1 MILNYLHIMNK
12 NNIIKNQTLGWA
24 LSLLLL
30 WSIGHDGKAQSTAKT
45 SDAAQR
51 WSAFEWRQDKAHYQL
66 AGNWQAENIGPT
78 IMNGRITD
86 IDVNPENAHEFY
98 IAYASGGL
106 WYTNN
111 NGTSFTPVF
120 DHEAVMTIG
129 DIAIHWPSNT
139 LYVGTGESNSS
150 RSSYAGN
157 GVYKSTDAGK
167 SWQHLG
173 LSDSHHIGR
182 MWVDPKNP
190 ERLMVAALGHLYS
203 KNSERG
209 LFITHDAGKNWET
222 SLIID
227 DSTGVVDMIADP
239 LDENTF
245 YCSSWHRQ
253 RSAWNFTGA
262 GITSAIYKSTD
273 GGKTWS
279 DISKAESGFPRSQYT
294 GRIGI
299 TAAQKG
305 GQTVLYTIVD
315 NQQPKPKQ
323 NVEKDDLT
331 AEKFREMSL
340 DSFMTL
346 SDERINQFLKNNNFP
361 VKYTSKEIKKQLK
374 KGKIEVSALADYLED
389 ANASLFDAD
398 FNGAEVYRSDDGG
411 ATWQKTHTEA
421 LTGLY
426 FTYGYYFGQIAAQV
440 DNADVLYIL
449 GVPLLKSEDGGASW
463 KDINGNNQHGDHHV
477 LHIHPR
483 NAKLLYNGNDGGVNI
498 SYDGG
503 NTWVKC
509 TMPAVGQFY
518 AVQTDDE
525 DPYNVYGGLQDNGV
539 WVGSSSYKYS
549 TSWQSTGSYP
559 YKSLLGGDGMQIQV
573 DIRDNQTIYTG
584 YQFGNYFRIDKKTGD
599 RKYITPRHE
608 LGERPYR
615 WNWQS
620 PILISRHQPDIIY
633 FGCNKLLRSFD
644 KGNEFK
650 SISGDLTHGGK
661 KGNVPFGTLTS
672 LDESPLVFGLIYTGS
687 DDGKICMTKDGGL
700 SWDTLSHNLTNS
712 KWVSRIV
719 ASRHVESRVY
729 VSLNGYRN
737 DDFTPYVF
745 RSDDYGKHWISIGEG
760 LPHEAVNVIREDLED
775 ENILYIGTD
784 HGLYFTIDGGKS
796 YQRLSNDLPNVAIHD
811 LSLQQKGIEMVI
823 GSHGRSLYKMNVADL
838 RKLKEWK
845 DSSLVIGSVAPITI
859 HNLWGKKSN
868 FSQEVRQPE
877 ISFTL
882 YSQKDAKVAI
892 SVQSENGDAQFT
904 TELNLAQGMSKVS
917 FPFWFYSPPTAAPTK
932 NSKKKDR
939 SKVAPKVEK
948 PSPAEDGKYYPGP
961 GKYILTIK
969 AGQKEVSTTF
979 NIEARKK

>member
-1 MILNYLHIMNK
+1 MNK
-12 NNIIKNQTLGWA
+12 ININKKQTLLYTLA
-24 LSLLLL
+24 LLLL
-30 WSIGHDGKAQSTAKT
+30 WNVGYVANAQSATKS

-51 WSAFEWRQDKAHYQL
+51 WSAYEWRQDKFNNQL
-66 AGNWQAENIGPT
+66 ASHWKAESIGPT

-129 DIAIHWPSNT
+129 DIAVHWASNT

-157 GVYKSTDAGK
+157 GVYKSTDGGK
-167 SWQHLG
+167 NWQHLG

-182 MWVDPKNP
+182 MWVDPLNP
-190 ERLMVAALGHLYS
+190 ERLMVAALGHLYT
-203 KNSERG
+203 KNKERG
-209 LFITHDAGKNWET
+209 IFITHDAGKNWEQ

-227 DSTGVVDMIADP
+227 DSTGVVDLIADP
-239 LDENTF
+239 LDKNTF
-245 YCSSWHRQ
+245 YCASWHRQ

-262 GITSAIYKSTD
+262 GISSAIYKSTD
-273 GGKTWS
+273 GGKTWN
-279 DISKAESGFPRSQYT
+279 DISKTDSGFPRSQYT

-299 TAAQKG
+299 SASQKA
-305 GQTVLYTIVD
+305 GQTVLYAIVD
-315 NQQPKPKQ
+315 NQQPKTKQ
-323 NVEKDDLT
+323 NDEKDDLT
-331 AEKFREMSL
+331 AEKIRAMSL
-340 DSFMTL
+340 DSFITL
-346 SDERINQFLKNNNFP
+346 SDERIDQYLKNHSFP
-361 VKYTSKEIKKQLK
+361 EKYNSKEIKKQLK
-374 KGKIEVSALADYLED
+374 KGKIEVRALADYLED

-398 FNGAEVYRSDDGG
+398 FSGAEVYKSVDGG
-411 ATWQKTHTEA
+411 VTWKKTHTEA
-421 LTGLY
+421 LTGLF
-426 FTYGYYFGQIAAQV
+426 FTYGYYFGQIVAQI

-449 GVPLLKSEDGGASW
+449 GVPLLKSEDGGTTW
-463 KDINGNNQHGDHHV
+463 KDISGNNQHGDHHV

-483 NAKLLYNGNDGGVNI
+483 NARLLYNGNDGGLNI

-503 NTWVKC
+503 TTWVKC

-518 AVQTDDE
+518 AVQTDDD

-539 WVGSSSYKYS
+539 WMGSSSYKYN

-559 YKSLLGGDGMQIQV
+559 YKSLLGGDGMQVQV

-584 YQFGNYFRIDKKTGD
+584 YQFGNYFRIDKKSGD
-599 RKYITPRHE
+599 RTYITPRHE

-620 PILISRHQPDIIY
+620 PILISRHQPDIVY

-650 SISGDLTHGGK
+650 IISGDLTHGGK
-661 KGNVPFGTLTS
+661 KGNVPFGTLTA

-700 SWDTLSHNLTNS
+700 TWDTISQNLPVAL
-712 KWVSRIV
+712 WVSRIV
-719 ASRHVESRVY
+719 ASRHSKSRVY
-729 VSLNGYRN
+729 VCLNGYRN

-745 RSDDYGKHWISIGEG
+745 RSDDFGKHWTSIGDG
-760 LPHEAVNVIREDLED
+760 LPHEAVNVIREDLEE
-775 ENILYIGTD
+775 ENLLYAGTD
-784 HGLYFTIDGGKS
+784 HGLYFTIDGGQL
-796 YQRLSNDLPNVAIHD
+796 YQRLNHDLPNVAIHD
-811 LSLQQKGIEMVI
+811 LALQQKGKEMVI
-823 GSHGRSLYKMNVADL
+823 GTHGRSLYKMNIADL

-845 DSSLVIGSVAPITI
+845 DSSLVIGSVASIAI

-877 ISFTL
+877 ISFTIF
-882 YSQKDAKVAI
+882 SQLATKAAV
-892 SVQSENGDAQFT
+892 SVRPENGDTRFT
-904 TELNLAQGMSKVS
+904 TELNIPQGISKIN
-917 FPFWFYSPPTAAPTK
+917 FPFWFDSPATLIAASAT
-932 NSKKKDR
+932 KKKDK
-939 SKVAPKVEK
+939 SKTAPKAEK
-948 PSPAEDGKYYPGP
+948 TSPAEDGKYYPGA
-961 GKYILTIK
+961 GKYVLSIL
-969 AGQKEVSTTF
+969 AGQKEVTSTFT
-979 NIEARKK
+979 IEARKK